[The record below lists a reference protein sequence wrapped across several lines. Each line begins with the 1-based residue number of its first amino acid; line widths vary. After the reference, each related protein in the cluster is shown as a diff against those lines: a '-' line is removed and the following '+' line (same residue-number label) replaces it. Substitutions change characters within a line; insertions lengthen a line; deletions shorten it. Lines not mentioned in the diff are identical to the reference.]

1 MGSSLFLQ
9 GGTVLAKTVSDS
21 LTQTAHGFAVGDV
34 IRYDTAQGKFIKAQ
48 ANNASNAEV
57 TGVVSA
63 VSSSSAF
70 TVVYSGYI
78 DIPTFS
84 GLSYPALFLSD
95 SVAGGLTASPPSAI
109 GSVVKPIAVR
119 SSSTTGH
126 IVVNYLGTQIGGS
139 STVAID
145 QIQPV
150 GTIMPYAG
158 TVIPDTWLECS
169 GASYGI
175 SDYPELYDRLLYSD
189 GSRAPLY
196 GHVATLGF
204 ASAFGSV
211 GQILTQG
218 TGTALVRGRIIA
230 VSGTTVTVQTLP
242 VYSSTSRSFVYNNA
256 MFAGGTVTVEGTS
269 TTSTITTTSITH
281 FNAPDLRGRFAI
293 GVNGTAVTD
302 NTNESDS
309 TFVSSIGLYPVASMG
324 GEEKNSL
331 SPISVATSGSAN
343 NSLAS
348 VTNNLLNNIPPYVAT
363 RYIIKAK
370 PYTRAAIIDELEIN
384 YPNLLVTD
392 LRSGLMRGAGVGE
405 DVVFKTNTSLSTT
418 GTERMRLTNTP
429 SGAAPGGLILGDTT
443 HTPYNSNYRLLEVA
457 QTSGNGGGVFVAR
470 SSNVILESGV
480 DTGTLN
486 SGIIGTRTSHP
497 LVFRTNTD
505 ERMRIDGSG
514 NVGIGANSPSS
525 VLHIK
530 TAAPIIR
537 LEDSDDA
544 GAYSQINCNSAGGQ
558 AGSLIL
564 EADKGANNANSYM
577 RFDLRASERVRITPT
592 AVGIGTS
599 SPTAALDVQ
608 GANGNGPGLFVN
620 LNGSD
625 DSTVATSLSSM
636 WTRST
641 VHFKMTGTST
651 TRLLFGG
658 ISGGFAGIQSSNAS
672 GGGALNMAIQP
683 YGGNVGISVDPDS
696 TYKLKVQGK
705 IYASDDIVAFSDAR
719 QKRDIS
725 PITDALHKVR
735 SLVGVLYTDT
745 ADQRKTGLLA
755 QDVQAVL
762 PEAVTTDE
770 HGNLALAY
778 GNLAG
783 ILVQAI
789 KELATRVDELE
800 KR

>member
-84 GLSYPALFLSD
+84 GLSHPALFLSD

-189 GSRAPLY
+189 GARAPLY
-196 GHVATLGF
+196 GYVATLGF

-218 TGTALVRGRIIA
+218 TGTSLVRGRIIA
-230 VSGTTVTVQTLP
+230 VSGTSVIVQTLP
-242 VYSSTSRSFVYNNA
+242 VYSTTTRSFVYNNA
-256 MFAGGTVTVEGTS
+256 LFTGGTVTVEGTS

-302 NTNESDS
+302 NTTESDN

-324 GEEKNSL
+324 GEERNSL

-343 NSLAS
+343 NALGS

-418 GTERMRLTNTP
+418 GTERMRLTNA
-429 SGAAPGGLILGDTT
+429 GNLGIG
-443 HTPYNSNYRLLEVA
+443 VA
-457 QTSGNGGGVFVAR
+457 SPATKIETNGSVRIGIGNDYQFD
-470 SSNVILESGV
+470 SSLKINGESG
-480 DTGTLN
+480 GS
-486 SGIIGTRTSHP
+486 SGYLR
-497 LVFRTNTD
+497 FYTNTL

-514 NVGIGANSPSS
+514 NVGIGAISPSS
-525 VLHIK
+525 ALHIR

-537 LEDSDDA
+537 LEDTDDA

-564 EADKGANNANSYM
+564 EADKGANNANSFM
-577 RFDLRASERVRITPT
+577 RFDVRAAERMRITST
-592 AVGIGTS
+592 GAVGIGTS
-599 SPTAALDVQ
+599 TPTAVLDVR
-608 GANGNGPGLFVN
+608 GASGNGPGLFVN

-625 DSTVATSLSSM
+625 ESTVATNLASM

-651 TRLLFGG
+651 NRLLFGG
-658 ISGGFAGIQSSNAS
+658 INGGHAAIQSSNS
-672 GGGALNMAIQP
+672 NGGSAFDLAIQP
-683 YGGNVGISVDPDS
+683 YGGNVAIGVDPDA
-696 TYKLKVQGK
+696 TYKLRVQGK
-705 IYASDDIVAFSDAR
+705 IFASDDIVAFSDAR

>member
-1 MGSSLFLQ
+1 MGSSLPLQ
-9 GGTVLAKTVSDS
+9 GGTVLAKTVSE
-21 LTQTAHGFAVGDV
+21 THAQAAHGFSIGDV
-34 IRYDTAQGKFIKAQ
+34 VRYSATLNPPRWIKAQ
-48 ANNASNAEV
+48 ANNAENAEV
-57 TGVVSA
+57 AGVISA
-63 VSSSSAF
+63 VPSTTTF
-70 TVVYSGYI
+70 TVVYSGFI
-78 DIPTFS
+78 DLPAPFAGVS
-84 GLSYPALFLSD
+84 FPALFLSD
-95 SVAGGLTASPPSAI
+95 STAGGLTASPPSAI
-109 GSVVKPIAVR
+109 GSVVKPVAIR
-119 SSSTTGH
+119 SSNGSGH
-126 IVVNYLGTQIGGS
+126 LVVNYMGTQIGGS

-145 QIQPV
+145 QVQPV

-242 VYSSTSRSFVYNNA
+242 VYNNTTRSFVYNNA
-256 MFAGGTVTVEGTS
+256 VFGTGTVTVEGTS
-269 TTSTITTTSITH
+269 TTSTITTISITH

-293 GVNGTAVTD
+293 GVNGTAVAD
-302 NTNESDS
+302 NTTESDN

-324 GEEKNSL
+324 GEERNSL
-331 SPISVATSGSAN
+331 SPISVATSGSTN
-343 NSLAS
+343 NALAS

-384 YPNLLVTD
+384 YPNLLVND

-418 GTERMRLTNTP
+418 GTERMRLTNSGSIGISGSPQSKFHVYGDEKNHTAANSGVVVVANQNNSVQVNIGISP
-429 SGAAPGGLILGDTT
+429 SGGVTGAFIEGWRPGIGGATLTIQPSGGNTIIL
-443 HTPYNSNYRLLEVA
+443 
-457 QTSGNGGGVFVAR
+457 
-470 SSNVILESGV
+470 
-480 DTGTLN
+480 
-486 SGIIGTRTSHP
+486 
-497 LVFRTNTD
+497 
-505 ERMRIDGSG
+505 G
-514 NVGIGANSPSS
+514 NVGIGTNSPTAKLQVFGTNGEQSEVRITSTTANSGGR
-525 VLHIK
+525 LTLYENTQGAH
-530 TAAPIIR
+530 AII
-537 LEDSDDA
+537 SQ
-544 GAYSQINCNSAGGQ
+544 GANRNLTIQDLFYQVPMVSI
-558 AGSLIL
+558 
-564 EADKGANNANSYM
+564 NNANNSGT
-577 RFDLRASERVRITPT
+577 R
-592 AVGIGTS
+592 VGIGTTT
-599 SPTAALDVQ
+599 PTTTLDV
-608 GANGNGPGLFVN
+608 
-620 LNGSD
+620 NGS
-625 DSTVATSLSSM
+625 VAFSGNLYT
-636 WTRST
+636 TAGRIG
-641 VHFKMTGTST
+641 VGTST
-651 TRLLFGG
+651 PTVPLDVVGTSRF
-658 ISGGFAGIQSSNAS
+658 SGGVGTGIVEMKA
-672 GGGALNMAIQP
+672 
-683 YGGNVGISVDPDS
+683 DS
-696 TYKLKVQGK
+696 TYPLKVTGK
-705 IYASDDIVAFSDAR
+705 IFASDDIVAFSDAR
-719 QKRDIS
+719 QKRDIA

-745 ADQRKTGLLA
+745 TDQRKTGLLA

-770 HGNLALAY
+770 NGNLALAY

-789 KELATRVDELE
+789 KELSMKVDELE

>member
-9 GGTVLAKTVSDS
+9 GGTVLAKTVSDTLS
-21 LTQTAHGFAVGDV
+21 EASHGFAIGDAV
-34 IRYDTAQGKFIKAQ
+34 RYDVTQSKWIKAQ
-48 ANNASNAEV
+48 ANNAANAEV
-57 TGVVSA
+57 AGVVSA
-63 VSSSSAF
+63 VPTTSAF
-70 TVVYSGYI
+70 TIVYSGFI
-78 DIPTFS
+78 D
-84 GLSYPALFLSD
+84 LSAFGGVQHPALFLSD
-95 SVAGGLTASPPSAI
+95 SVPGGLTSSPPSAI
-109 GSVVKPIAVR
+109 GSVVKPVAIK
-119 SSSTTGH
+119 SSSTTGY

-169 GASYGI
+169 GSSYGI

-242 VYSSTSRSFVYNNA
+242 VYNSTTRSFVYNNA
-256 MFAGGTVTVEGTS
+256 LFAGGTVTVEGTS

-302 NTNESDS
+302 NTNESDN

-418 GTERMRLTNTP
+418 GTERMRLTNA
-429 SGAAPGGLILGDTT
+429 GNLGIG
-443 HTPYNSNYRLLEVA
+443 VA
-457 QTSGNGGGVFVAR
+457 SPATKIETNGSVRIGIGNDYQFD
-470 SSNVILESGV
+470 SSLKINGESG
-480 DTGTLN
+480 GS
-486 SGIIGTRTSHP
+486 SGYLR
-497 LVFRTNTD
+497 FYTNTL

-525 VLHIK
+525 ALHIR
-530 TAAPIIR
+530 TSAPIIR
-537 LEDSDDA
+537 LEDTDDA

-564 EADKGANNANSYM
+564 EADKGANNANSYI
-577 RFDLRASERVRITPT
+577 RFDLRATERVRITPT
-592 AVGIGTS
+592 AMGIGTS

-789 KELATRVDELE
+789 KEIATRVDELE